1 MIKSMT
7 AFGRAKAE
15 GEDKDI
21 TVELKSVNSR
31 YFDCT
36 LKAPRIYYALEE
48 RIKAYAKQNALSRGK
63 LDISISVDNHT
74 SHVGHVTLDREYA
87 AQYIDA
93 LRELCREF
101 SLNDDIS
108 TMRVAQNRDIFTYE
122 AAPEEDIEGE
132 WERLCPTLDEAIAEY
147 VRMREYEGKRTEEDI
162 KSKLAF
168 VRETA
173 KEIDEISRTDKVGY
187 ADKLK
192 ARITQLLEENGIS
205 PDDQRILT
213 EVAIYADKI
222 AIDEEI
228 ARLNSH
234 IDAFD
239 EICLSSEPS
248 GRKLDFLMQ
257 EMNRETN
264 TIGSKANNV
273 KIARLVVDIKGELE
287 KIREQIQNIE

>member
-7 AFGRAKAE
+7 AFGRARTE

-36 LKAPRIYYALEE
+36 LKAPRIYSALEE
-48 RIKAYAKQNALSRGK
+48 RIKAHVKQNALSRGK
-63 LDISISVDNHT
+63 IDISISVERHT
-74 SHVGHVTLDREYA
+74 SDEGRISLDREFA
-87 AQYIDA
+87 SQYIA
-93 LRELCREF
+93 VLRELSREF
-101 SLNDDIS
+101 SLPDDIS
-108 TMRVAQNRDIFTYE
+108 TMKVAQNRDIFVFE
-122 AAPEEDIEGE
+122 APEEDLEGE
-132 WERLCPTLDEAIAEY
+132 WEKLLPALDGAIAEY
-147 VRMREYEGKRTEEDI
+147 VGMREFEGKKTEEDI

-173 KEIDEISRTDKVGY
+173 AKIDGISRTDKVGY

-192 ARITQLLEENGIS
+192 ARLTQLLEENGIS

-222 AIDEEI
+222 AIDEEVS
-228 ARLNSH
+228 RLNSH

-239 EICLSSEPS
+239 EICRSAEPS

-257 EMNRETN
+257 EMNREIN
-264 TIGSKANNV
+264 TIGSKCNNIDIS
-273 KIARLVVDIKGELE
+273 KLVVEVKSELE
-287 KIREQIQNIE
+287 KLREQIQNIE

>member
-7 AFGRAKAE
+7 AFGRAKIE

-36 LKAPRIYYALEE
+36 LKAPRIYSSLEE
-48 RIKAYAKQNALSRGK
+48 RIKAHVKQNALSRGK
-63 LDISISVDNHT
+63 IDISISLDRHC
-74 SHVGHVTLDREYA
+74 SDAGHIALDREFA
-87 AQYIDA
+87 SQYIEA
-93 LRELCREF
+93 LRELSREF
-101 SLNDDIS
+101 SLPDDIS
-108 TMRVAQNRDIFTYE
+108 TMRVAQNRDIFTFE
-122 AAPEEDIEGE
+122 APEEDLEGE
-132 WERLCPTLDEAIAEY
+132 WEKLLPALDSAIAEY
-147 VRMREYEGKRTEEDI
+147 VAMREFEGKKTEADI
-162 KSKLAF
+162 KGKLAF

-173 KEIDEISRTDKVGY
+173 AEIDLISRTDKVGY

-192 ARITQLLEENGIS
+192 ARITQLLEENGIA

-222 AIDEEI
+222 AVDEEI

-239 EICLSSEPS
+239 EICLSTEPS